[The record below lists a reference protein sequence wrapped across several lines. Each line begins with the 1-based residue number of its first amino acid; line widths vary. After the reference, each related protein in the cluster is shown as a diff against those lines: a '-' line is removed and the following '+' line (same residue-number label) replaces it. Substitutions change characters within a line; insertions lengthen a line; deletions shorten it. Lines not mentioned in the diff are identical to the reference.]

1 MFGMIAATYRYG
13 REDHFFP
20 APSLDHAATSFP
32 MNPTTKTHNSTDTT
46 NQDAPL
52 SKKAPSSPFLLV
64 ALSYLGILLLAALG
78 FALLYWMI
86 R

>member
-1 MFGMIAATYRYG
+1 MFGMITAAIGCG
-13 REDHFFP
+13 RKDHSFP
-20 APSLDHAATSFP
+20 VQSLDHAATSFP
-32 MNPTTKTHNSTDTT
+32 MNTTTKTHNSTETT

-64 ALSYLGILLLAALG
+64 ALSYLGILLLAALA